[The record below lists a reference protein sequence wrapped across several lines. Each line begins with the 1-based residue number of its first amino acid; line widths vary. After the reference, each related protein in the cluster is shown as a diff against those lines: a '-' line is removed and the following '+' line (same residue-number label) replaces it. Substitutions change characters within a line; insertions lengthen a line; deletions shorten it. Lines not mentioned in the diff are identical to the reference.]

1 MSREE
6 ILAVLDRP
14 MTAREIADASGQNL
28 GTVRHLMM
36 AALRRGFVV
45 AKADGP
51 RYVYERAA

>member
-28 GTVRHLMM
+28 GTVRHLLMS
-36 AALRRGFVV
+36 ALRRGFVA

-51 RYVYERAA
+51 RYIYERP